1 MRKRITIANSEVE
14 VYDND
19 PIERMRHR
27 DTDGDGIADYVDS
40 NGYTKPSD
48 KYLYRD
54 ISKDDVERL
63 RKGGFD
69 IKNNVRLSTSN
80 PERYILRFTENQQTE
95 IDNLIKPVLRRAV
108 AK

>member
-40 NGYTKPSD
+40 
-48 KYLYRD
+48 
-54 ISKDDVERL
+54 I
-63 RKGGFD
+63 KGRSRQAE
-69 IKNNVRLSTSN
+69 KR
-80 PERYILRFTENQQTE
+80 RF
-95 IDNLIKPVLRRAV
+95 
-108 AK
+108 